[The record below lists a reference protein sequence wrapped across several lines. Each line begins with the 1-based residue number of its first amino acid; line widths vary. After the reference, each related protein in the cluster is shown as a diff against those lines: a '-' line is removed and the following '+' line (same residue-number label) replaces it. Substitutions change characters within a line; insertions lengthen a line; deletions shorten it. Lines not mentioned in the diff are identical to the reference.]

1 VDVVVTLEHR
11 FDRTPDGAVWTQA
24 QLLYDFWEPYLN
36 AFDRVRPV
44 ARVRDVKEVPGDW
57 KRADGPCV
65 SFAAVPYY
73 LGPWQYLRR
82 RSPVWQ
88 AAQAAVGPRDA
99 VVLRGGA
106 PIADAVERLLHRTG
120 RPFGLE
126 VLGDPYEAL
135 APGAVRHPLRPFFR
149 WWFTRELR
157 RHCRHT
163 CAAAYVTR
171 HTLQERYPCSGLA
184 VCCSDVQI
192 PPEAFVPE
200 PRPPSALLR
209 GTDCQSV
216 RLNGRI
222 DNPSQTR
229 PFTLVFVGSLEQLYK
244 APHVLIDAVAQEV
257 RGGLDLEL
265 VMVGDG
271 KHRPELEARA
281 ADRVIGSRVRFLGQ
295 LTAGAAVRAQLDR
308 ADLFVLPSF
317 TEGLPRAMI
326 EAMARALPC
335 LGSTAGGIP
344 ELLPPEDMVPP
355 GDAAALA
362 AEIRAVATD
371 PDRLARMSA
380 RNLAR
385 AREYDEKAL
394 RRQRIAFYQYVRE
407 QTEAWLERRNGTVG
421 AYHHGS

>member
-1 VDVVVTLEHR
+1 MDVVVTLEHR

-36 AFDRVRPV
+36 AFDHVRPV

-57 KRADGPCV
+57 KRADGPGV

-82 RSPVWQ
+82 RRGVWR
-88 AAQAAVGPRDA
+88 AAQAAVRPCDA
-99 VVLRGGA
+99 VILRGGA

-192 PPEAFVPE
+192 PPAAFVPE
-200 PRPPSALLR
+200 PRPPRREA
-209 GTDCQSV
+209 
-216 RLNGRI
+216 
-222 DNPSQTR
+222 R

-244 APHVLIDAVAQEV
+244 APHVLIDAVAQGV

-265 VMVGDG
+265 VLVGAG
-271 KHRPELEARA
+271 KHRPELETRA
-281 ADRVIGSRVRFLGQ
+281 AERGLGSRVRFLGQ
-295 LTAGAAVRAQLDR
+295 LTAGEAVRAQLDR

-355 GDAAALA
+355 GDAGALA
-362 AEIRAVATD
+362 AKIRAVATD
-371 PDRLARMSA
+371 ADRLARMSA

-394 RRQRIAFYQYVRE
+394 RRQRIAFYQHVRE
-407 QTEAWLERRNGTVG
+407 QTKAWLERRNGTVG

>member
-1 VDVVVTLEHR
+1 MDVVVTLEHR
-11 FDRTPDGAVWTQA
+11 FERTPDGAIWTQA
-24 QLLYDFWEPYLN
+24 QLLYAFWEPYLS
-36 AFDRVRPV
+36 AFEHVRPV

-57 KRADGPCV
+57 QRADGPGV

-73 LGPWQYLRR
+73 LGPWQYVRR
-82 RSPVWQ
+82 RGQVWR
-88 AAQAAVGPRDA
+88 AAQAAVGATDA
-99 VVLRGGA
+99 VILRGGA
-106 PIADAVERLLHRTG
+106 PIADAVERLLHRTS

-126 VLGDPYEAL
+126 VLGDPFEAL

-163 CAAAYVTR
+163 CAAAYVTQ
-171 HTLQERYPCSGLA
+171 HTLQDRYPCSGRA
-184 VCCSDVQI
+184 VCCSDAQI
-192 PPEAFVPE
+192 PPAAFVQE
-200 PRPPSALLR
+200 PRPPSSFLR
-209 GTDCQSV
+209 RTACQAV
-216 RLNGRI
+216 RLSGRL
-222 DNPSQTR
+222 DKPSYTR
-229 PFTLVFVGSLEQLYK
+229 PTTLIFVGSLEQLYK

-257 RGGLDLEL
+257 RSGLDLEL
-265 VMVGDG
+265 VVVGEG

-281 ADRVIGSRVRFLGQ
+281 VERGLGSRVRFLGQ
-295 LTAGAAVRAQLDR
+295 LTAGDPVRAQLDQ
-308 ADLFVLPSF
+308 ADLFILPSF

-355 GDAAALA
+355 GNAAALA
-362 AEIRAVATD
+362 ANIRAVATD
-371 PDRLARMSA
+371 PDRLASMSA

-385 AREYDEKAL
+385 ARDYDENAL

-421 AYHHGS
+421 SYHHGS